1 MGGPSESSSGFAR
14 NFSTEYTLTDA
25 TTAKIMRQVAFT
37 NQKTKSYSSAC
48 SDPWSGSHGTKIA
61 IAVVTAPTTIPIRT
75 TRRTAAL
82 RTVRRDYPL
91 ASVRIDPFRSTGRC
105 RRITGRARDPGSGHR
120 KRRPGSVGLYSFRST
135 GRCRR
140 ITGRARDPGSGH
152 RKRRPRRR
160 RHGRSRSL
168 GAQVQAPRYITA
180 WNGYLAGNKRPMGLG
195 ASLFLIAV
203 GAILTWAVTAEAS
216 GIDIQVVGVILMIVG
231 LIGFVLSILFW
242 STWGGPAYF
251 GGRRRTNADGE
262 PPPPGPPP
270 P

>member
-25 TTAKIMRQVAFT
+25 TTAKIMRQIAVT

-120 KRRPGSVGLYSFRST
+120 KRRP
-135 GRCRR
+135 
-140 ITGRARDPGSGH
+140 
-152 RKRRPRRR
+152 KRR

-168 GAQVQAPRYITA
+168 GAEVQAPRYITA